1 MINIIDIG
9 SNTIRLV
16 TYDKGKAVSNFG
28 INSEIISDTKNGILS
43 ARGIDKLCN
52 ILMSLRK
59 RCKNDEVYAFGTY
72 AVRVLRNK
80 EEVLKRVEEE
90 AGIHIDILSGKREA
104 EYDFY
109 GLLETIN
116 ADESGI
122 GVDLGGGS
130 AQILI
135 FDKGRLTASLSRP
148 IGCRRVKNRFSK
160 ENEVTKS
167 EQVKI
172 GEYIQK
178 NLQVKKGKRCEKIY
192 MMGGTAKSALKLYRF
207 LEGRNADIIKVCDI
221 EKIINFIFETDEST
235 MKRIFRNRYDN
246 IAVGIIIMREIA
258 EFFGAK
264 SIHIKRCGVRDGYV
278 SKIKEAKKEEAISK

>member
-1 MINIIDIG
+1 MINVIDIG

-16 TYDKGKAVSNFG
+16 TYEKGRTVSNFG

-43 ARGIDKLCN
+43 VHGIDKLCS
-52 ILMSLRK
+52 ILIFLKQKSQNEK
-59 RCKNDEVYAFGTY
+59 IYAFGTY
-72 AVRVLRNK
+72 AMRVLRNK
-80 EEVLKRVEEE
+80 EEVLERVEKET
-90 AGIHIDILSGKREA
+90 GIKIDILSGKREA

-109 GLLETIN
+109 GLLGTISP
-116 ADESGI
+116 DESGI

-135 FDKGRLTASLSRP
+135 FNKGKLSKSLSRP

-160 ENEVTKS
+160 GREVTKT

-172 GEYIQK
+172 REYIQK
-178 NLQVKKGKRCEKIY
+178 NLQIKKGKRCEKIY
-192 MMGGTAKSALKLYRF
+192 MMGGTAKAALKLYRY
-207 LEGRNADIIKVCDI
+207 LEGKNADIIKVCDI
-221 EKIINFIFETDEST
+221 EKIINFIEETDEKAI
-235 MKRIFRNRYDN
+235 KRIFRSRYDN
-246 IAVGIIIMREIA
+246 IVVGIIIMHEIA

-278 SKIKEAKKEEAISK
+278 LKINEAKKEAI

>member
-1 MINIIDIG
+1 MINVIDIG

-16 TYDKGKAVSNFG
+16 TYEKGRTVSNFG

-43 ARGIDKLCN
+43 VHGIDKLCS
-52 ILMSLRK
+52 ILIFLKQKSQNEK
-59 RCKNDEVYAFGTY
+59 IYAFGTY
-72 AVRVLRNK
+72 AMRVLRNK
-80 EEVLKRVEEE
+80 EEVLERVEKET
-90 AGIHIDILSGKREA
+90 GIKIDILSGKREA

-109 GLLETIN
+109 GLLGTISP
-116 ADESGI
+116 DESGI

-135 FDKGRLTASLSRP
+135 FNKGKLSKSLSRP

-160 ENEVTKS
+160 GREVTKT

-172 GEYIQK
+172 REYIQK
-178 NLQVKKGKRCEKIY
+178 NLQIKKGKRCEKIY
-192 MMGGTAKSALKLYRF
+192 MMGGTAKAALKLYRY
-207 LEGRNADIIKVCDI
+207 LEGKNADIIKVCDI
-221 EKIINFIFETDEST
+221 EKIINFIEETDEKAI
-235 MKRIFRNRYDN
+235 KRIFRSRYDN
-246 IAVGIIIMREIA
+246 IVVGIIIMREIA

-278 SKIKEAKKEEAISK
+278 LKINEAKKEAI